1 MEIIREIKKR
11 TPIALKKIVRKV
23 VLSSYAGRNLTVMDG
38 DTFIVSYPKSG
49 NTWIRFLI
57 AHLVYKN
64 EEINFANIEKK
75 VPDIYQNTDGALLKL
90 TQPRIIK
97 SHEYFDPRYNRV
109 ICIVRDPRDIVV
121 SYYHHMIKIRV
132 FEEGYPISLFVESFL
147 NGELDPF
154 GSWGENVGGWVGAR
168 EGDTSFLL
176 LRYEDM
182 LINTVDELKKIA
194 GFLGIQVSDNDL
206 QNVVVS
212 SSFDN
217 MRSLE
222 EKYSKDWL
230 PTRSSRIDKSFVR
243 SGKSGSWG
251 ADLSPEYAEI
261 ILKQW
266 HTLMT
271 KFNYE

>member
-1 MEIIREIKKR
+1 
-11 TPIALKKIVRKV
+11 
-23 VLSSYAGRNLTVMDG
+23 MD
-38 DTFIVSYPKSG
+38 SM
-49 NTWIRFLI
+49 
-57 AHLVYKN
+57 
-64 EEINFANIEKK
+64 
-75 VPDIYQNTDGALLKL
+75 ALLKN
-90 TQPRIIK
+90 RIK
-97 SHEYFDPRYNRV
+97 QL
-109 ICIVRDPRDIVV
+109 
-121 SYYHHMIKIRV
+121 
-132 FEEGYPISLFVESFL
+132 ISPTHFWTLGQDK
-147 NGELDPF
+147 N
-154 GSWGENVGGWVGAR
+154 
-168 EGDTSFLL
+168 
-176 LRYEDM
+176 
-182 LINTVDELKKIA
+182 ELKKIA